1 MLRLS
6 LVLERGGAQAS
17 LVLLLWSTGSRWAG
31 SVIVA
36 QGFQSSRTQGLSSCG
51 ARGGLLRGTWD
62 LLGPGIELVSL
73 ALQGEFL
80 IAGPPEKP
88 SVDDFLVLSF

>member
-62 LLGPGIELVSL
+62 LLGPGIELVSF